1 MPRATIRL
9 SLQYK
14 HSPFLQFISQTHL
27 ESINSN
33 STPLFLFP
41 LSSTLNPFLTRPSHV
56 TRMSLSGCCLTGA
69 IQKRMQ
75 EKVQHKRSFV
85 WLVRNETPVS
95 SHLCSS
101 QEFRL
106 FLGGWLKSEHSCSLS
121 SALLCPE
128 GLDSRAPSHSHL
140 WIYRA
145 KQCPPLHYSHSSR
158 YNLLSLCGN
167 NVNLP
172 HQRKQQDFI

>member
-14 HSPFLQFISQTHL
+14 HSPFLQFIFQTHL

-106 FLGGWLKSEHSCSLS
+106 FFVRMAEIRAFLQPGSGLCS
-121 SALLCPE
+121 AVPR
-128 GLDSRAPSHSHL
+128 GSR
-140 WIYRA
+140 
-145 KQCPPLHYSHSSR
+145 
-158 YNLLSLCGN
+158 
-167 NVNLP
+167 
-172 HQRKQQDFI
+172 QQGS